1 MKHIKR
7 LLIAAAIFTLLG
19 TASCGASA
27 DVPQQS
33 GANTEAPQQT
43 ALSSET
49 ESTQQTA
56 DEAESTQQ
64 EAPAFDP
71 ESLPAIT
78 LTSENL
84 HDGVWDAVISN
95 TNKGENRSPQLAWE
109 PVAGAACYAVYMVD
123 TGASY
128 WLHWKSLNVTET
140 TLAEGAASE
149 KEYIGPYPPSGTH
162 HYEIRVYALRESVKE
177 EKSRFDS
184 GNFGFD
190 DMMTALDKSSSGAG
204 NVLAYGT
211 LTGSYTRS

>member
-1 MKHIKR
+1 MKHIRR
-7 LLIAAAIFTLLG
+7 LLIAAAILTLLG

-27 DVPQQS
+27 DAPEQS
-33 GANTEAPQQT
+33 GSNTEAPLQT
-43 ALSSET
+43 LLSAET
-49 ESTQQTA
+49 
-56 DEAESTQQ
+56 ESTQQ
-64 EAPAFDP
+64 EAPEFDP

-95 TNKGENRSPQLAWE
+95 TNKGENRSPQLSWE

-123 TGASY
+123 TSASY

-162 HYEIRVYALRESVKE
+162 NYEIRVFALRESVKE
-177 EKSRFDS
+177 EKSRFNS

-190 DMMTALDKSSSGAG
+190 DMMTALDKSSSGTG